1 MSRLD
6 LMIMKAFL
14 PALLVGTMFF
24 VLILQLVDLFANLV
38 QYLNLE
44 LPIETILLIQALFIP
59 RGALYALPIATLFAA
74 SLTLGSL
81 YSSNELISVFAAG
94 IPLVRFIAPL
104 MVVGAL
110 LSGLYF
116 VLEDTVAIPSD
127 RLRAEMQQEIMQIG
141 RSFSGSNVTILSEG
155 QRVIYFADYYNDV
168 TESLNGV
175 VVLEFGEDGQ
185 FARRIDADWAQWD
198 GEAWVFHRSRVF
210 TWDEGGE
217 DLLLQE
223 RARFTDPS
231 LREPP
236 ATFGRSMRHVSEMT
250 RAQAWEHVLSL
261 RQAGI
266 PFRAA
271 LTSYYERYTFAL
283 TPLIVVAL
291 SSAIGGRFKRNIL
304 LMSLLVSLSLAV
316 AYYVTGMIT
325 GLLAQS
331 GAIPPLLGA
340 SAPVLLFMA
349 ATGVLLRS
357 SRT

>member
-1 MSRLD
+1 MRRLD
-6 LMIMKAFL
+6 RMIIHAFV
-14 PALLVGTMFF
+14 PALVVGTMFF

-44 LPIETILLIQALFIP
+44 LPLETIVLVQALFIP

-74 SLTLGSL
+74 SLTLGQL

-104 MVVGAL
+104 AVVGVI
-110 LSGLYF
+110 LSGLFF
-116 VLEDTVAIPSD
+116 VVEDVIAIPAD
-127 RLRAEMQQEIMQIG
+127 RLRAEIQQEVMQIG
-141 RSFSGSNVTILSEG
+141 RTFSGSNVTILSEG

-175 VVLEFGEDGQ
+175 VVLEVDADGRLV
-185 FARRIDADWAQWD
+185 RRIDADWAQWD
-198 GEAWVFHRSRVF
+198 GEAWVFHRARLF
-210 TWDEGGE
+210 FWDEIVE
-217 DLLLQE
+217 DVVLE
-223 RARFTDPS
+223 DRVRFTDAT

-236 ATFGRSMRHVSEMT
+236 ATFGRSMRHVSELT
-250 RAQAWEHVLSL
+250 RAQAWEHIASL

-271 LTSYYERYTFAL
+271 LTAYYERYTFAL
-283 TPLIVVAL
+283 TPLVVVAL

-304 LMSLLVSLSLAV
+304 LMSLLVSLALAV

-340 SAPVLLFMA
+340 SAPVLLFLA
-349 ATGVLLRS
+349 ATVVLFRS